1 MITAEQIKQLR
12 ERTGISM
19 MACKKA
25 LEEAGGDFD
34 KALGLLAQRGLK
46 VAEAKSERATKAGIV
61 ESYIHPNKQIGVL
74 LELRSETDF
83 VAKTADFGA
92 LARDISM
99 HIAASDPSTV
109 EELLSQPYVKNP
121 DMTVGDHVKEFIQKF
136 GENIEISR
144 FSRFNI

>member
-1 MITAEQIKQLR
+1 
-12 ERTGISM
+12 

-34 KALGLLAQRGLK
+34 KAIGLLTERGLK

-74 LELRSETDF
+74 VELRSETDF
-83 VAKTADFGA
+83 VAKTADFGT

-99 HIAASDPSTV
+99 HIAASSPSGV
-109 EELLSQPYVKNP
+109 EELLNQPYVKNS
-121 DMTVGDHVKEFIQKF
+121 DITVGGYIQESVQKF